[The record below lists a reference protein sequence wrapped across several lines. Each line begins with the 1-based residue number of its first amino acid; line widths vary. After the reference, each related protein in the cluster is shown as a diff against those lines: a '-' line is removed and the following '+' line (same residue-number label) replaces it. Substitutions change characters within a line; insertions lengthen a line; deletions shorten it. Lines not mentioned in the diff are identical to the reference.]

1 MKSLIK
7 KYNLEK
13 QISVV
18 TADGLN
24 YKSVDL
30 FDRVLVDAECTH

>member
-1 MKSLIK
+1 MRSLIK
-7 KYNLEK
+7 KYQLHD

-18 TADGLN
+18 IDDGV
-24 YKSVDL
+24 KFDCEDR